1 MDVAPG
7 ATALGSVMFL
17 HLFFL
22 CLAFFQSPNCGCE
35 QKPEIKVLAVVNG
48 VKITRKDLSIDTLTQ
63 VSIAQDTVIF
73 ARGRQL
79 DQKIND
85 LLLQMEAKR
94 RGITPAELLETG
106 VTSKVAPPTEA
117 EAKAIYEK
125 DNNHNQS
132 FNSVKNKIMAQLRTE
147 RVAARVQEFANTLR
161 AGAKITVANQQ
172 VTPPTNEAELAR
184 VFATVNGVDITSSDI
199 ETALLPLIFQVQ
211 QQTYALL
218 KHDIDLRI
226 TGILLEQEAARL
238 GTTPQALVDHR
249 VVTRMPIITEDQARA
264 YYNANKTQ
272 LKASFSDVK
281 VMLMRYL
288 FELEKQKTL
297 AAYADELRKT
307 SAVQIYLTEPKPPN
321 VRQLC
326 CNLVG

>member
-1 MDVAPG
+1 MLRYVLYL
-7 ATALGSVMFL
+7 AL
-17 HLFFL
+17 LFP
-22 CLAFFQSPNCGCE
+22 QTPNCGCE
-35 QKPEIKVLAVVNG
+35 QKPQINVLAVVNG
-48 VKITRKDLSIDTLTQ
+48 VKITRKDLSIDALTQ
-63 VSIAQDTVIF
+63 VSIAQETVIF
-73 ARGRQL
+73 ARSRQL
-79 DQKIND
+79 EQKIND
-85 LLLQMEAKR
+85 LLLEMEARR

-125 DNNHNQS
+125 DNDRNQS

-147 RVAARVQEFANTLR
+147 RIAARVQEFANTLR

-172 VTPPTNEAELAR
+172 VTPPKNEAELAR
-184 VFATVNGVDITSSDI
+184 VFANVNGVDITSNDI

-211 QQTYALL
+211 QQVYALL
-218 KHDIDLRI
+218 KHDVDLRI
-226 TGILLEQEAARL
+226 NDILIEQEAARL
-238 GTTPQALVDHR
+238 GTTPQALVDSH
-249 VVTRMPIITEDQARA
+249 VITKVQIVTEKQARD
-264 YYNANKTQ
+264 YYNANKAQ
-272 LKASFSDVK
+272 LKGDFSDVK
-281 VMLMRYL
+281 VMLMQYL

-297 AAYADELRKT
+297 SAYAEELRKA